1 MKECLVLNQSGVNED
16 EEEEDVAQDTNDGDD
31 AIYTTVHNN
40 VQLFVNTWHQEYLK
54 VDETICSLQ
63 ADSFIV
69 YLPSNTF
76 FLNIVFMIAFAFVI

>member
-40 VQLFVNTWHQEYLK
+40 VQLFVNT
-54 VDETICSLQ
+54 
-63 ADSFIV
+63 
-69 YLPSNTF
+69 
-76 FLNIVFMIAFAFVI
+76 